1 MKPLVIYHANCTDGF
16 TAAWCFHHLDP
27 NGFEFLPAS
36 YGQEPPD
43 VTGRQAYLV
52 DFSYPRDKLLQMAE
66 VSKGVIVLDH
76 HKSAEADLA
85 NLEHPSLRV
94 YFDMQRSGAGMAWD
108 FLFPNS
114 PRPRFL
120 SFVEDRDLWR
130 FRFDE
135 TKASHALLGSV
146 PRTFE
151 VWDQVMLGSPIEQ
164 TNALAQGAAL
174 VRMVE
179 KQVED
184 AVRSSMRRLKIG
196 GFEVPAAN
204 VPGFFASDAGHILG
218 AGEPFA
224 ATYFDT
230 SERRCFSLRSRPD
243 GVDVSTIAKLYGG
256 GGHKNSAGFSVP
268 RDHELAKA

>member
-1 MKPLVIYHANCTDGF
+1 MKPIVIYHAQCTDGF
-16 TAAWCFHHLDP
+16 TAAWCFHHAFP
-27 NGFEFLPAS
+27 GTHEFFPAS

-43 VTGRQAYLV
+43 VTGREVYIV
-52 DFSYPRDKLLQMAE
+52 DFSYPRQKLLDMAE

-85 NLEHPSLRV
+85 ALEHPRLRV

-108 FLFPNS
+108 FLFANS

-130 FRFDE
+130 FKFAE

-151 VWDQVMLGSPIEQ
+151 MWDQIMLGSPIEQ
-164 TNALAQGAAL
+164 ANALAQGAAL
-174 VRMVE
+174 VRMTE

-184 AVRSSMRRLKIG
+184 AVRSSLRRLKIG
-196 GFEVPAAN
+196 GIDVPAAN
-204 VPGFFASDAGHILG
+204 VPGFFASDAGHIMDE
-218 AGEPFA
+218 GEPFA

-230 SERRCFSLRSRPD
+230 SERRCFSLRSRPE
-243 GVDVSTIAKLYGG
+243 GVDVSLIAKLYGG
-256 GGHKNSAGFSVP
+256 GGHKNAAGFSVP
-268 RDHELAKA
+268 RDHPLAQV